1 LASLSDPFFVTA
13 AIAGGASMIST
24 SQNRVAVNQA
34 NSVNVRGQ
42 VLAAAVV
49 HQRLVSM
56 RPYMTRR
63 TRLPFGTTPAFPESK
78 RPLAEDRQNLPD
90 SCDSGLALHPRLWAR
105 LVLSKTRRG

>member
-1 LASLSDPFFVTA
+1 
-13 AIAGGASMIST
+13 MITT

-49 HQRLVSM
+49 HQRLSWM

-78 RPLAEDRQNLPD
+78 RRSSEARQQLPD
-90 SCDSGLALHPRLWAR
+90 SCDAGLALHPRLWAR
-105 LVLSKTRRG
+105 LVLSKMSRG